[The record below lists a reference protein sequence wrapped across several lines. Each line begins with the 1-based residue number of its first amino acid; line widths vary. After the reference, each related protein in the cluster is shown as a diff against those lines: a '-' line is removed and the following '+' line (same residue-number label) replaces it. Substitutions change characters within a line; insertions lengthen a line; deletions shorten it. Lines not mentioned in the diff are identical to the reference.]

1 MEKLIR
7 FDWAI
12 KHLLRNKA
20 NFDILEGF
28 LSALLREDITIL
40 NLLESEGNQED
51 EADKFNRVDLLTE
64 NQRHDLILIE
74 VQVKS
79 ELDFFHRIAYG
90 TAKLLT
96 EYLDKGQE
104 YSQLKKVISVSITY
118 FNLGTGQDYLYYG
131 STNFVGTHAQDILAL
146 SDSQVQEYGIR
157 EARKIFPE
165 YYLIR
170 VGQFSDEIH
179 DPVDEWIYMLKH
191 SQIKSDFTAKHIQQ
205 AGEKLRVIN
214 LPSNR
219 RQVYERFMDNRS
231 YEASMLYTSRKE
243 GLEQGIKQGLE
254 QGIKQGLEQGL
265 EQGIKQVAKNM
276 LAQGMEIE
284 RVASLTGL
292 SPEVVEKLL
301 AI

>member
-1 MEKLIR
+1 MEPLIR

-28 LSALLREDITIL
+28 LSALLREEIRII
-40 NLLESEGNQED
+40 NLLESESNQED

-64 NQRHDLILIE
+64 NQRQELILIE

-96 EYLDKGQE
+96 EHLEKGQA
-104 YSQLKKVISVSITY
+104 YRHLKKVISVSITY

-131 STNFVGTHAQDILAL
+131 STNFIGVHTQDTLEL
-146 SDSQVQEYGIR
+146 SETQSQEYGLR
-157 EARKIFPE
+157 EIRKIFPE

-170 VGQFSDEIH
+170 VGKFADEIH
-179 DPVDEWIYMLKH
+179 DPLDEWIYMLKH
-191 SQIKSDFTAKHIQQ
+191 SQIKPDFTAKHIQQ
-205 AGEKLRVIN
+205 AGEKLRMIS
-214 LPSNR
+214 LPTDHR
-219 RQVYERFMDNRS
+219 KAYERFMENRS
-231 YEASMLYTSRKE
+231 YEASMLYTSHKE
-243 GLEQGIKQGLE
+243 GLQ

-265 EQGIKQVAKNM
+265 EQGIEQGIQQVAKKM
-276 LAQGMEIE
+276 LGQGMEIE
-284 RVASLTGL
+284 MIATLTGL
-292 SPEVVEKLL
+292 SLETIEQLSKN
-301 AI
+301 

>member
-28 LSALLREDITIL
+28 LSALLREDIKIL
-40 NLLESEGNQED
+40 NLLESETNQED
-51 EADKFNRVDLLTE
+51 EADKFNRVALLTE
-64 NQRHDLILIE
+64 NQKHELIIME

-104 YSQLKKVISVSITY
+104 YRQLKKVISVSITY
-118 FNLGTGQDYLYYG
+118 FNLGTGEDYLYYG
-131 STNFVGTHAQDILAL
+131 ATPFTGVHTQDSLAL
-146 SDSQVQEYGIR
+146 NRSQIQEYGFR
-157 EARKIFPE
+157 EIQKIFPE

-170 VGQFSDEIH
+170 VGKFSDQIQN
-179 DPVDEWIYMLKH
+179 PLDEWIYMLKH
-191 SQIKSDFTAKHIQQ
+191 NQIKADFTAKHIQQ

-214 LPSNR
+214 LPSEKR
-219 RQVYERFMDNRS
+219 KVYERFMDNRS
-231 YEASMLYTSRKE
+231 YEASMLHTSRLE
-243 GLEQGIKQGLE
+243 GIEEGI
-254 QGIKQGLEQGL
+254 
-265 EQGIKQVAKNM
+265 EQGIKQVARNM
-276 LAQGMEIE
+276 LAQGMEAE
-284 RVASLTGL
+284 KVASLTGL
-292 SPEVVEKLL
+292 SAQTVKKL
-301 AI
+301 

>member
-90 TAKLLT
+90 AAKLLT

-104 YSQLKKVISVSITY
+104 YRQLKKVISVSITY

-131 STNFVGTHAQDILAL
+131 GTHFTGIHTQDTLAL
-146 SDSQVQEYGIR
+146 SESQFQEYGFR
-157 EARKIFPE
+157 EIRKIFPE

-170 VGQFSDEIH
+170 VGKFADEIH
-179 DPVDEWIYMLKH
+179 DPLDEWIYLLKH
-191 SQIKSDFTAKHIQQ
+191 SQIKPDFTAKHIQQ

-214 LPSNR
+214 LPSER
-219 RQVYERFMDNRS
+219 RKAYERFMDNRS
-231 YEASMLYTSRKE
+231 YEASMLYTSRMEGIKE
-243 GLEQGIKQGLE
+243 GIEE
-254 QGIKQGLEQGL
+254 
-265 EQGIKQVAKNM
+265 GIKQVARNM

-284 RVASLTGL
+284 KVASLTGL
-292 SPEVVEKLL
+292 SLEAVEKLSV
-301 AI
+301 IEE